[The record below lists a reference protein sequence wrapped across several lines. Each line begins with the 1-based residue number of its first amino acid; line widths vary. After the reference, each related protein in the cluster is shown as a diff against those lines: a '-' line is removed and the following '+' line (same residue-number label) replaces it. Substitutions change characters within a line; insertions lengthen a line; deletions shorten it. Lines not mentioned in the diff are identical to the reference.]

1 MYNLTVL
8 SAKGKRELQATLPE
22 EINPHVLYEVV
33 RWQLA
38 SRRRGTAATKTRG
51 MVNFTTKKPYSQKH
65 TGRARH
71 GDAGAPIF
79 VGGGTVF
86 GPQPRDYSY
95 TLPKKVRQLGLSM
108 ALADR
113 AKEGR
118 LLIADGFDGVN
129 GKTKEFVAWLEANG
143 LAGTTVLLVTA
154 DEKVARAARNL
165 PKVRVLAPAGL
176 NVYDILRQET
186 LVLDMPAWEAV
197 QARLAARGHGNGGEA

>member
-1 MYNLTVL
+1 MYSLPVLGSNKTVE
-8 SAKGKRELQATLPE
+8 AALPE
-22 EINPHVLYEVV
+22 QVSSHVLYEVV

-51 MVNFTTKKPYSQKH
+51 MVNFTTKKMYGQKH

-71 GDAGAPIF
+71 GDYGAPIF

-95 TLPKKVRQLGLSM
+95 TLPKKVRKLGLGM

-113 AKEGR
+113 AKEGK
-118 LLIADGFDGVN
+118 LFLVEDFKGVN
-129 GKTKEFVAWLEANG
+129 GKTKEFAAWLKTHNLEG
-143 LAGTTVLLVTA
+143 QSILLVTS

-165 PKVRVLAPAGL
+165 PKVRVLAPEGL
-176 NVYDILRQET
+176 NVYDIMRQEA
-186 LVLDMPAWEAV
+186 LVMEASAWEGV
-197 QARLAARGHGNGGEA
+197 QAKVSQTEGGEA

>member
-1 MYNLTVL
+1 MYNLPVLGSNKTVE
-8 SAKGKRELQATLPE
+8 AALPE
-22 EINPHVLYEVV
+22 KVKSHVLYEVV

-51 MVNFTTKKPYSQKH
+51 MVNFTTKKMYAQKH

-71 GDAGAPIF
+71 GDYGAPIF

-95 TLPKKVRQLGLSM
+95 TLPKKVRKLGLAM

-113 AKEGR
+113 AKEGKFF
-118 LLIADGFDGVN
+118 LVEDFKGVN
-129 GKTKEFVAWLEANG
+129 GKTKEFVAWLKAHNLEG
-143 LAGTTVLLVTA
+143 PSILLVTS

-165 PKVRVLAPAGL
+165 PKVRVLAPEGL
-176 NVYDILRQET
+176 NVYDIMRQEA
-186 LVLDMPAWEAV
+186 LVMEASAWEGV
-197 QARLAARGHGNGGEA
+197 QAKLGQGEGGEA